1 MSRAGVR
8 ADHAERALG
17 HVQGEMER
25 IYDRHTY
32 LMEKQAAF
40 EALAVEIERVIDG
53 RSTDNVIPLPRSA
66 QS

>member
-1 MSRAGVR
+1 
-8 ADHAERALG
+8 
-17 HVQGEMER
+17 MER

-32 LMEKQAAF
+32 LLEKRAAF

-53 RSTDNVIPLPRSA
+53 RSTDNVISLARSA

>member
-32 LMEKQAAF
+32 LLEKRAAF
-40 EALAVEIERVIDG
+40 EALAVERVIDG
-53 RSTDNVIPLPRSA
+53 RSIDNVISLARSA